1 MAIILDGKGLEAARP
16 DSPGGSPLSVV
27 TLRVDREQP
36 VHPGGEVGSNDGTDH
51 QMKVVGHETGRDDL
65 DRATRLRT
73 LNQPQETVEVIR
85 AAEHRS
91 PVIAAI
97 QYVVVQAG
105 MDAACGPWHV
115 VKVGDGP
122 GEGRPPLHGC
132 LVAPDLRQL

>member
-1 MAIILDGKGLEAARP
+1 MSD
-16 DSPGGSPLSVV
+16 
-27 TLRVDREQP
+27 
-36 VHPGGEVGSNDGTDH
+36 
-51 QMKVVGHETGRDDL
+51 RDDL

-122 GEGRPPLHGC
+122 GPRTSRTCRMSGELFVLCSDGAVGWESDRSITGTLSTLPTRGRSAKSIWSTTP
-132 LVAPDLRQL
+132 RE